1 MLTPSRQNTLQ
12 FPFLGS
18 LPNGKKREEKEGKRE
33 KKRKR
38 GDNKREREEQMT
50 NREES
55 KGMGLVRISIFM
67 EVNKHIPR
75 LEARIL
81 N

>member
-1 MLTPSRQNTLQ
+1 MLTASRQNTLQ
-12 FPFLGS
+12 LPFLVS
-18 LPNGKKREEKEGKRE
+18 LPNGKKRDEKEGKRE

-38 GDNKREREEQMT
+38 GDTKREREEQMT
-50 NREES
+50 NREEN

-67 EVNKHIPR
+67 EVNTHIPR
-75 LEARIL
+75 IL